1 MGKNI
6 RLDIEK
12 VFGTMES
19 MEKMIAKGR
28 DDMTKAKLVV
38 SNDKDMPTSGKEF
51 LGGLASAYD
60 NLADAVEFMA
70 SIVVDL
76 CKQKNAGGGER

>member
-6 RLDIEK
+6 RLDSEK

-51 LGGLASAYD
+51 LGGAG
-60 NLADAVEFMA
+60 
-70 SIVVDL
+70 L
-76 CKQKNAGGGER
+76 CLRQPGGRGGVYGLHCGGFV